1 MAWFAFD
8 GYALLRFCGALA
20 VLLLVYYVLFDR
32 KAKYL
37 HCRYYLL
44 SVILLSAFTAILRV
58 PVYPSE
64 TVVILATE
72 AYKVPDAVLLNSSK
86 DSGIQK
92 VTQEIQN
99 EDNVWKEEKQ
109 LSVRDKWG
117 ERFQTVR
124 KIDLFVMIYAVVALI
139 LLLRWFLAMMS
150 ILRLKKWGSC
160 YRQDGLLIVKNNQ
173 VSSPFSFFRMIFIN
187 RKLQGETLEVII
199 SHEKSHIEHKHYR
212 DTFLMEMFCIVFWF
226 NPFIWLVKRE
236 LKALHE
242 FEVDHCLL
250 ANGLELSKYQNIIFD
265 ELMGY
270 GPVIANGFHNSMIK
284 KRFIMMKKTSR
295 IRYSLLRKVMLIP
308 AFAGVVALFAFTEQR
323 TVSKRMWVPVM
334 ADVPAVD
341 SPALPCST
349 VEDLPV
355 ERREPYWELKLPDME
370 KKVEEPDTFSVK
382 TSLSTDTVQKYAPFK
397 GREGHTFYP
406 LRDDQVVV
414 SLMSFERREKLKY
427 IETDKKET
435 RLTFAVPIYFNSNW
449 VHFDKGFCIVD
460 RESGDTY
467 MIRSLTRG
475 MELNKT
481 YAVQGKKDRMVE
493 FTMIF
498 PPLKPGVKIVDIY
511 QKFPGMQSPSPSNGS
526 PTCFKNVRIE
536 DYQPPKDI
544 DKYYD
549 REGRP
554 KRAHQVEYLELR
566 SDQIVVSDLPWNSNK
581 VLKSI
586 VTDRKE
592 TRVTIAVPIYYDRHW
607 VQFSKGFC
615 IEDLRN
621 GDLYKIRSVDHG
633 IEMNKTLVVVGQKG
647 KMVEFTMVFP
657 RLKKKA
663 KVVNMYTKFREE
675 SALTPTNNGGS
686 WEWLGIVV
694 ADYNV
699 AKGQIFY

>member
-1 MAWFAFD
+1 
-8 GYALLRFCGALA
+8 
-20 VLLLVYYVLFDR
+20 
-32 KAKYL
+32 
-37 HCRYYLL
+37 
-44 SVILLSAFTAILRV
+44 
-58 PVYPSE
+58 
-64 TVVILATE
+64 
-72 AYKVPDAVLLNSSK
+72 
-86 DSGIQK
+86 
-92 VTQEIQN
+92 
-99 EDNVWKEEKQ
+99 
-109 LSVRDKWG
+109 
-117 ERFQTVR
+117 
-124 KIDLFVMIYAVVALI
+124 
-139 LLLRWFLAMMS
+139 
-150 ILRLKKWGSC
+150 
-160 YRQDGLLIVKNNQ
+160 
-173 VSSPFSFFRMIFIN
+173 
-187 RKLQGETLEVII
+187 
-199 SHEKSHIEHKHYR
+199 
-212 DTFLMEMFCIVFWF
+212 
-226 NPFIWLVKRE
+226 
-236 LKALHE
+236 
-242 FEVDHCLL
+242 
-250 ANGLELSKYQNIIFD
+250 
-265 ELMGY
+265 
-270 GPVIANGFHNSMIK
+270 
-284 KRFIMMKKTSR
+284 
-295 IRYSLLRKVMLIP
+295 MLIP

-323 TVSKRMWVPVM
+323 TVPKRMWLPVM
-334 ADVPAVD
+334 TDVPAVD

-349 VEDLPV
+349 VDDLPV

-449 VHFDKGFCIVD
+449 VHFDKGF
-460 RESGDTY
+460 
-467 MIRSLTRG
+467 
-475 MELNKT
+475 
-481 YAVQGKKDRMVE
+481 
-493 FTMIF
+493 
-498 PPLKPGVKIVDIY
+498 
-511 QKFPGMQSPSPSNGS
+511 
-526 PTCFKNVRIE
+526 
-536 DYQPPKDI
+536 YQPPKDI